1 MVLLKKEKKYDQ
13 IQLRKK
19 IEWNTIQANK
29 IKTNTIRAVT
39 IIIENELTILQLNLN

>member
-19 IEWNTIQANK
+19 IEWNTIG

-39 IIIENELTILQLNLN
+39 IIENELTILQLNLN